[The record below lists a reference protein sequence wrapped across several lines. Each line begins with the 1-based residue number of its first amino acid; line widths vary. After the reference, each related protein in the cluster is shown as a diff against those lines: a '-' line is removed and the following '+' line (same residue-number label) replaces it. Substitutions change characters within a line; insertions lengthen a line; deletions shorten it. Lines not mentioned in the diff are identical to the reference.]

1 MANSIGRTGTTVVA
15 LAALAILG
23 CASIPENDPV
33 LDNARLTVNAARNNP
48 QVATYASVEASQA
61 AATLREAE
69 EVSVRPGGIN
79 EAHRLAVLASQ
90 QATLAQQVA
99 QTRSEGARLAVQRA
113 AQDAQIQADASR
125 RQAEAA
131 QAQAA
136 AAQRQAEEAQRQ
148 AAAIQ
153 YQTLNQAIYAPAAVD
168 QRQLADISA
177 YSARGPVVTLYDDMF
192 EPRAAQLRPDA
203 MDKIQRIGSFL
214 MTHPDRV
221 VAIEG
226 FADTSGNATS
236 DRRLSEQRAAAVQ
249 AAIVATGVA
258 QSRTVIRGY
267 GEAYPIASN
276 ATAEGRRLNR
286 RVEIIVSESGYSVPP
301 RG

>member
-1 MANSIGRTGTTVVA
+1 MANRIGKSRTTM
-15 LAALAILG
+15 AALMAVAVFG
-23 CASIPENDPV
+23 CASMPSNDPV
-33 LDNARLTVNAARNNP
+33 LENARLSVNAARTNP
-48 QVATYASVEASQA
+48 QVATYSSVEANQA

-69 EVSVRPGGIN
+69 DVALRPGGTN
-79 EAHRLAVLASQ
+79 EAHRLATLASQ
-90 QATLAQQVA
+90 QAALAQQIA

-113 AQDAQIQADASR
+113 AQDAQAQADASR
-125 RQAEAA
+125 RQADAA

-136 AAQRQAEEAQRQ
+136 AAQRQADEAQRQ

-153 YQTLNQAIYAPAAVD
+153 YQTVSPVVVAPPASD

-192 EPRAAQLRPDA
+192 EPRGTQLRPDA
-203 MDKIQRIGSFL
+203 MDKIQRIGNFL

-226 FADTSGNATS
+226 FADPSGNANF

-258 QSRTVIRGY
+258 QSRTAIRAY